1 MIEYP
6 YFVAGLSK
14 YAIEVVYGN
23 RWPIQGDCGMCRPKE
38 DIHFNY
44 DEYFLTCDTYPYQA
58 IGNGM
63 YDVLSTSGL
72 AINGL
77 ITIDKEVFDQYFT
90 IENKT

>member
-14 YAIEVVYGN
+14 DAIKMVYGN
-23 RWPIQGDCGMCRPKE
+23 KWPIQGDCGMCRPKE

-44 DEYFLTCDTYPYQA
+44 DEVFLACDTYPYQVC
-58 IGNGM
+58 GN
-63 YDVLSTSGL
+63 YTYNILSTSGL

-77 ITIDKEVFDQYFT
+77 ITIDQETFDKYFT
-90 IENKT
+90 IEK